1 MIMLSVIYLHGLES
15 GQGGEKVEFLTANS
29 MVYAPDIDYKNFTY
43 RDFKKLIQ
51 IAQDCD
57 LIIGSSAGG
66 YLANIIATHVGCDVL
81 LFNPAFHSRS
91 FELDAGIKPLPECT
105 YYERT
110 IVLGLE
116 DDVIDPV
123 KTKEWYVDEFDTVIE
138 IESMGHRTPLNVF
151 KDIYTKYFC

>member
-1 MIMLSVIYLHGLES
+1 MLSVIYLHGLES

-29 MVYAPDIDYKNFTY
+29 MVYAPEIDYKNFSY
-43 RDFKKLIQ
+43 RDFTKLVKASQ
-51 IAQDCD
+51 NCD

-66 YLANIIATHVGCDVL
+66 YLADIVATHAGCDVL

-91 FELDAGIKPLPECT
+91 FELDARIKPLPECIF
-105 YYERT
+105 YERT
-110 IVLGLE
+110 VVLGLE

-123 KTKEWYVDEFDTVIE
+123 KTKEWYLDEHDVVVE